1 MTSEMYAVLGV
12 GDSATSGGVMSD
24 ERPDAIVDM
33 SNDAAVADIPVGNV
47 PTGAKHRRFL
57 PLAVALGVVAVVAV
71 VGAVLWLNFTHSP
84 EYSLAQ
90 MASAARSKNWDG
102 IQKYMDVDAVTSN
115 LVDVAVAKTLAQDT
129 SGLGALGAGLAQA
142 MKPVLTQQLK
152 DTLKK
157 SVEEATS
164 TATGGISGV
173 LSVKSPKSVT
183 YVSNDEVLVTLE
195 MPAKSGGTQDIKL
208 RMKRVDDHWRV
219 TAFEN
224 AGDLLGSSN

>member
-1 MTSEMYAVLGV
+1 
-12 GDSATSGGVMSD
+12 MSD
-24 ERPDAIVDM
+24 QDAPVVD
-33 SNDAAVADIPVGNV
+33 SVDSRTETPAGVPSSAAPVAAKPRRLVPWFVAAAVVVLAGVA
-47 PTGAKHRRFL
+47 GA
-57 PLAVALGVVAVVAV
+57 LAWV
-71 VGAVLWLNFTHSP
+71 NYTHSP

-90 MASAARSKNWDG
+90 MAQAAQSKNWDG
-102 IQKYMDVDAVTSN
+102 VQKYMDVDAVTSN

-142 MKPVLTQQLK
+142 MKPALTQQLK

-208 RMKRVDDHWRV
+208 RMKRADDHWRV